1 MRRQSSAGG
10 QGSRNSNSL
19 LMGKDFLV
27 EGAGREHAGAPS
39 SRDSGS
45 PLLPREGVGGG
56 GGADMQSKERVDGF
70 DLAAGGRLP
79 GIGAHAVLGGARPGA
94 KKHKKMVMA
103 ISQAEL
109 DARTAR
115 APSPLAEDVAE
126 YVPTTEM
133 KSQVCVCVCVLPVF
147 CLSVCR
153 SVGLSVCL
161 SVYVH
166 RLHAHENGCIRWTRC
181 FGWEG
186 RRRQRSGQRRAS
198 GSGAVNASW
207 ETVCVCVCVYVC
219 VDR

>member
-1 MRRQSSAGG
+1 M
-10 QGSRNSNSL
+10 
-19 LMGKDFLV
+19 

-56 GGADMQSKERVDGF
+56 GGADMESKERVDGF

-79 GIGAHAVLGGARPGA
+79 GIGAHAVHGGARPGA

-133 KSQVCVCVCVLPVF
+133 KSQVCVCVCVCV
-147 CLSVCR
+147 CLVCLL
-153 SVGLSVCL
+153 SVGLSVYRSIGL
-161 SVYVH
+161 SVCLCTSFTRAREWVYQVDEMLRMGRAEKAAFRTEASEWEWCRK
-166 RLHAHENGCIRWTRC
+166 RLVGNG
-181 FGWEG
+181 
-186 RRRQRSGQRRAS
+186 
-198 GSGAVNASW
+198 
-207 ETVCVCVCVYVC
+207 VCVYVC
-219 VDR
+219 MCV

>member
-1 MRRQSSAGG
+1 M
-10 QGSRNSNSL
+10 
-19 LMGKDFLV
+19 
-27 EGAGREHAGAPS
+27 EGAGREQAGAPS

-79 GIGAHAVLGGARPGA
+79 GIGAHAVHGGARPGA

-161 SVYVH
+161 CTSFTHARKWVYQVDEMLRMGRAEKAAFRTEASEWEWCRK
-166 RLHAHENGCIRWTRC
+166 RLVGNG
-181 FGWEG
+181 
-186 RRRQRSGQRRAS
+186 
-198 GSGAVNASW
+198 
-207 ETVCVCVCVYVC
+207 VCVYVC
-219 VDR
+219 MCV

>member
-56 GGADMQSKERVDGF
+56 GGADMESKERVDGF

-79 GIGAHAVLGGARPGA
+79 GIGAHAVHGGARPGA

-133 KSQVCVCVCVLPVF
+133 KSQVCVCVCVLSVF

-153 SVGLSVCL
+153 SVCL
-161 SVYVH
+161 SVYIVY
-166 RLHAHENGCIRWTRC
+166 TRTRM
-181 FGWEG
+181 GVSGGRDASDGKGGEG
-186 RRRQRSGQRRAS
+186 SVQ
-198 GSGAVNASW
+198 
-207 ETVCVCVCVYVC
+207 
-219 VDR
+219 DRGERVGVVP